1 MFSSR
6 SSTPPLRFPA
16 PLGPWKDGIG
26 NSVLLSGLLQMMS
39 VEEQEQEGGQSGRSP
54 RPLWRRTGN
63 RIRAFQSGNIDPRT
77 SIPHKKDV
85 GPFILLTLKHG
96 QKNNKPRK
104 FAQSITAA
112 LSSFL
117 SLQPKRSVARE
128 RSVCVCARLIE
139 RSQVWRRHTHFRAG
153 VLTSFW
159 HENDNVLK
167 IYQYIC
173 IYKIYIKSLSLSLC
187 IYIYIYICTYNLYIS
202 YPSIHLSTSPSILS
216 SIHSSVHLSI
226 HPFFN
231 PSVHSSIHPSF
242 SFFFLFWRVGCITQ
256 MLKLFLCRSL
266 SFCHDPWFVRLQ
278 KNWLFFFLFLLI
290 HICTIIKQVC
300 IFA

>member
-1 MFSSR
+1 MRCRETCSFIKYVQLPRSPDFWWLFVKCVASHDRESPKPGSWRWTHMVVMFSSR

-139 RSQVWRRHTHFRAG
+139 RSQV
-153 VLTSFW
+153 
-159 HENDNVLK
+159 
-167 IYQYIC
+167 
-173 IYKIYIKSLSLSLC
+173 
-187 IYIYIYICTYNLYIS
+187 
-202 YPSIHLSTSPSILS
+202 
-216 SIHSSVHLSI
+216 
-226 HPFFN
+226 
-231 PSVHSSIHPSF
+231 
-242 SFFFLFWRVGCITQ
+242 
-256 MLKLFLCRSL
+256 
-266 SFCHDPWFVRLQ
+266 
-278 KNWLFFFLFLLI
+278 
-290 HICTIIKQVC
+290 
-300 IFA
+300 